1 MSEPTV
7 SIPAAPTSLPR
18 LGYRLPEVS
27 EMLGVAES
35 TLLDLIRAGQLE
47 CHRFGT
53 GLRRKRILVT
63 PAQIEAFLAR
73 TKLVVPRRRSA

>member
-7 SIPAAPTSLPR
+7 PAAPAALPR
-18 LGYRLPEVS
+18 LVYRLSEVS
-27 EMLGVAES
+27 EMLAIAES
-35 TLLDLIRAGQLE
+35 TLLDLIRDGQLE
-47 CHRFGT
+47 CHRIGT

-63 PAQIEAFLAR
+63 PVQIEAFLAR